1 MGLVELAMM
10 TKSRLISMALA
21 GTLGPREMWLAAKGA
36 TKYAA
41 AVAAGRVRPEAEAGA
56 FAGVCSRCPEWTLEP
71 TSKVGVVAG
80 YCGRLDGVDG
90 GGVAG
95 PVCGCLVSLTVAG
108 VVYPAGKAV
117 VEGEVCPQ
125 GRR

>member
-1 MGLVELAMM
+1 MGLVELAMLA
-10 TKSRLISMALA
+10 KSRLISMALA

-41 AVAAGRVRPEAEAGA
+41 AVAAGRVRSEAEAGA
-56 FAGVCSRCPEWTLEP
+56 FASVCSRCPEWTLEP
-71 TSKVGVVAG
+71 TSKEGVVAG
-80 YCGRLDGVDG
+80 YCGKLDGL
-90 GGVAG
+90 GVAG

>member
-36 TKYAA
+36 TRYAA
-41 AVAAGRVRPEAEAGA
+41 AVAAGRVRTEEAAGV

-71 TSKVGVVAG
+71 TSKAGVVAG
-80 YCGRLDGVDG
+80 YCGSLDGNG
-90 GGVAG
+90 KTG
-95 PVCGCLVSLTVAG
+95 PVCGCLVSLTVSG